1 MKTKLLTAAALAAT
15 LLFVAACAPVAQV
28 AAPVGQQQPVP
39 QMVVSGSGQVTV
51 VPDLAYINIGVRS
64 QADTVSDAL
73 QTSNTQAKAIKDALL
88 AEGVEAK
95 DVQTSSFNVY
105 PMQDYSPTG
114 EITRYYYVVENTVYV
129 TIRNLDKLGKVLD
142 VAAANGANNIYGIS
156 FDVAEKTEAYS
167 QARKLAVEYAKTQ
180 ASELA
185 DAAGVKLGSII
196 NISSSTYSAPTL
208 YDMSK
213 YGAGMGGGAAA
224 QVPVSAG
231 QMIISA
237 DVTLVYAIQ

>member
-1 MKTKLLTAAALAAT
+1 MKTKLFAAAALAAT
-15 LLFVAACAPVAQV
+15 LVFVAACAPVAQV
-28 AAPVGQQQPVP
+28 AAPSAQQQQPQV
-39 QMVVSGSGQVTV
+39 VVSGSGQVTV

-88 AEGVEAK
+88 AEGVDSK

-114 EITRYYYVVENTVYV
+114 EISRYYYVVENTVYV

-156 FDVAEKTEAYS
+156 FDVADKTEAYS
-167 QARKLAVEYAKTQ
+167 QARKLAVEYAKKQ

-185 DAAGVKLGSII
+185 EAAGVKLGGIL

-213 YGAGMGGGAAA
+213 YGMGMGGGAA
-224 QVPVSAG
+224 QSVPVSAG
-231 QMIISA
+231 QMMISA